1 MRPDYRPSSRGGR
14 VVSGKAKVSGT
25 LPVASAKLT
34 RREVWATTRS
44 HRLRLFLVV
53 ALGTASAGTGLV
65 FPVTVG
71 YLVDDVQAGTGDAAT
86 VLWALVVMLAA
97 AAAGAVGGAT
107 MIVLAARSYHAMLAE
122 LRERLVGRAMT
133 LPQSLVERAGTGDLV
148 SRSSDDVAQIADA
161 APQIIPAVTA
171 AGFTIAITIIGM
183 TTLDLWYGLT
193 LVVVLPVYIVTV
205 RWYLSTAPGIYA
217 AERAAMSTRAQQIVE
232 SQRGHDTILGFG
244 LSELRHER
252 VLAASWNVVGHS
264 LRARTVQNMFFGR
277 LNFAEYLGVAAIL
290 ATGFSLIQTETST
303 VGAATA
309 AVLLFLRLFGPINQL
324 LFVVDTLQSVTASL
338 NRIVGVITLP
348 ILDIV
353 QPGVSAQAEESTR
366 GGTWNDE
373 LMSAHIVRVSGMSY
387 SYDGRHPVLEDIDLV
402 IRAGERVALV
412 GESGAGKTTL
422 AAIIAGTHGPDT
434 GTVVVPERTAV
445 ITQETH
451 VFSGT
456 ARENLTLAAPHAD
469 DEEVR
474 AALAS
479 TGASGLLDLLPEGLN
494 TVLGGGGY
502 ELTAAQAQQLALAR
516 LVLADPDLAILDE
529 ATAEAGSTH
538 AGLLDRA
545 ADAALAGRTGLM
557 IAHRLSQAAA
567 CDRIVVMDHG
577 RITETGT
584 HDELVTA
591 EGTYARLWEVWEQGR
606 GAAGGTE

>member
-1 MRPDYRPSSRGGR
+1 
-14 VVSGKAKVSGT
+14 
-25 LPVASAKLT
+25 
-34 RREVWATTRS
+34 
-44 HRLRLFLVV
+44 
-53 ALGTASAGTGLV
+53 
-65 FPVTVG
+65 
-71 YLVDDVQAGTGDAAT
+71 
-86 VLWALVVMLAA
+86 
-97 AAAGAVGGAT
+97 
-107 MIVLAARSYHAMLAE
+107 
-122 LRERLVGRAMT
+122 
-133 LPQSLVERAGTGDLV
+133 
-148 SRSSDDVAQIADA
+148 
-161 APQIIPAVTA
+161 
-171 AGFTIAITIIGM
+171 
-183 TTLDLWYGLT
+183 
-193 LVVVLPVYIVTV
+193 
-205 RWYLSTAPGIYA
+205 
-217 AERAAMSTRAQQIVE
+217 MSTRAQQIVE